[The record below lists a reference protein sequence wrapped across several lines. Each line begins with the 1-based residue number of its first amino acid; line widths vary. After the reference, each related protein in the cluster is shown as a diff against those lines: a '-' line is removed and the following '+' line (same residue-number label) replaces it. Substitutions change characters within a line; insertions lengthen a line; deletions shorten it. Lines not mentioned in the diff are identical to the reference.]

1 MRRRA
6 GTHVVHETPFLLV
19 EREGPTRD
27 RAEVYV
33 LSTFAGEPAV
43 TLSPVQLAELVA
55 ALHAELAGG
64 DYIVLRRSSR
74 STWEEVRRG

>member
-1 MRRRA
+1 MRRRQ
-6 GTHVVHETPFLLV
+6 GTHLVYGLPFLQV
-19 EREGPTRD
+19 EREGPSSD
-27 RAEVYV
+27 RPEVYV